1 MAHLDP
7 HTRVWLEKSKVRLRM
22 YHATAAQVDFD
33 SFDTSKGDL
42 GAHFGTL
49 EQAHHVA
56 ASRLGMGEFVRIIPV
71 WLQLKNPL
79 RLKDVGTFHSDGIAV
94 QLEKK
99 GMLPKGEGKRIEKEV
114 DQNWR
119 LRKVYDPMLLEII
132 KDRGFDG
139 IIYANTQEGSGDSY
153 IVFETDKIKFALS
166 PEAGISQSRLQNVE
180 GIDPDER
187 IEECAEPERERAR
200 SR

>member
-7 HTRVWLEKSKVRLRM
+7 QTRVWLGKSKVRIRM

-79 RLKDVGTFHSDGIAV
+79 RLKDVGTFHSDGIAL

-132 KDRGFDG
+132 KDHGFDG
-139 IIYANTQEGSGDSY
+139 IIYANTQEESGDSY
-153 IVFETDKIKFALS
+153 IIFDPCKIKFSIS
-166 PEAGISQSRLQNVE
+166 PASSISSVLLQNDSE
-180 GIDPDER
+180 PEEPIEER
-187 IEECAEPERERAR
+187 IEMQRERAR
-200 SR
+200 